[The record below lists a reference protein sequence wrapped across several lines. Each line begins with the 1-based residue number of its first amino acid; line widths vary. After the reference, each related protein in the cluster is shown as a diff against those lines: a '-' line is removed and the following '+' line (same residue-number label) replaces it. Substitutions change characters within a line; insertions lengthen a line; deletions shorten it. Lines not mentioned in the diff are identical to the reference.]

1 MVFLQFHYALYRNSF
16 LEYSAATRE
25 LRIQLLL
32 WQKKTNLAPAC
43 LSLILN
49 YEITSAKLTSS
60 FLAFNNEQTGRADIS
75 WRWMKHE
82 IVSVWQTQSTMFAAQ
97 CLMHNDNVSSAVQHN
112 VWCTMLAAHAFGMT
126 AAFVNISMHI
136 VMNRIYCWN
145 ATLQCWTLNIMKYI
159 HWKKYLWTKLYSE
172 ESRKAWKMQ

>member
-97 CLMHNDNVSSAVQHN
+97 CLMHNDNVRSTVQHN
-112 VWCTMLAAHAFGMT
+112 VWCTLLAAWQLHLSTFRCT
-126 AAFVNISMHI
+126 LWWTEYI
-136 VMNRIYCWN
+136 VEMLRCN
-145 ATLQCWTLNIMKYI
+145 A
-159 HWKKYLWTKLYSE
+159 E
-172 ESRKAWKMQ
+172 P